1 MAQIFKNNT
10 WGQLAS
16 ELTAG
21 ATTATLSAGHGFTDP
36 GTDWYLATLIGVTG
50 TTETAW
56 EIVKVTDV
64 STNTL
69 TIVRAQEGTTAAT
82 WPAGTRIELRLTAG
96 ATESKTNLGNAAY
109 ANLLGPNA
117 YFAKSDPT
125 QVAWTKT
132 GNGTA
137 KLNQLLHVEVNGLIL
152 IIAADTAIT
161 MPSMTAGTDY
171 AIWCKTDGSLEA
183 SSNHVTPPAANAR
196 KIGGFHYALGSNAAA
211 QAGGDNTAQINAYSF
226 WDLKWR
232 FAGADPRGMALV
244 AGGFWCDI
252 YLLNTDPDTNGTSKY
267 NVTIADGASPPKI
280 PTAFGGNGST
290 TYGTLTW
297 FEAQEVLAAYGKR
310 CPTQA
315 EFMAMAYGVTEKTA
329 RGSDP
334 GSTGLDQARTSR
346 WGIMQATGNLLV
358 WGRELTGSGNTNA
371 AGWAT
376 FDTENR
382 GDFYYPAD
390 FKLTAALL
398 GGYWTYGEGA
408 GSRCAAWGA
417 APSVSDYAIGARG
430 VGDHLQLV

>member
-132 GNGTA
+132 DNGTA

-161 MPSMTAGTDY
+161 MPSLTAGTDY

-196 KIGGFHYALGSNAAA
+196 RIGGFHYAPGGNASA
-211 QAGGDNTAQINAYSF
+211 QAGGDSTPAINPYSF
-226 WDLKWR
+226 WDLHWR
-232 FAGADPRGMALV
+232 FAGPDPRGMALV
-244 AGGFWCDI
+244 AGGFWADI
-252 YLLNTDPDTNGTSKY
+252 YLLNTDPDLNGTSAHG
-267 NVTIADGASPPKI
+267 VTIADGSSPPKI
-280 PTAFGGNGST
+280 PAVFGGSGGT
-290 TYGTLTW
+290 TYGSLTW

-310 CPTQA
+310 APTQA
-315 EFMAMAYGVTEKTA
+315 EFMALAYGVTEATS

-334 GSTGLDQARTSR
+334 GTTGLDAARTSR
-346 WGIMQATGNLLV
+346 WGIMQATGNLWV
-358 WGRELTGSGNTNA
+358 WGRDLGGAYSTAGWSANTEGRGSTYNGPNA
-371 AGWAT
+371 ALFG
-376 FDTENR
+376 
-382 GDFYYPAD
+382 AD
-390 FKLTAALL
+390 WSL
-398 GGYWTYGEGA
+398 GEYA
-408 GSRCAAWGA
+408 GSRASDWHY
-417 APSVSDYAIGARG
+417 APSLSSTSFGARG